1 MTNHKNI
8 KNAKIKP
15 TIYIHDKSNIS
26 SNQNNDKTNNLD
38 EKCNKNSYK
47 NDNIIIEMMII

>member
-38 EKCNKNSYK
+38 EKCNKNS
-47 NDNIIIEMMII
+47 